1 MGGGKTR
8 TVKSQKIRD
17 GKEKQKVV
25 RETVLTIDGLARKQN
40 TTKVIKPL
48 LEGRFLNVSLLSCAA
63 ETRCKL

>member
-8 TVKSQKIRD
+8 TVKSRKIRD

-25 RETVLTIDGLARKQN
+25 RETVLTIDGLARKQY

-48 LEGRFLNVSLLSCAA
+48 LEGRSLNVSLLSSAA
-63 ETRCKL
+63 ETRCIL